1 MKLSKEQLI
10 PVIANM
16 DIVELSKILG
26 DDCNLMG
33 VNKTNFIEIISDL
46 FHQLRVKYKE
56 TKLLP
61 SNGICCEKK
70 CDNFGC
76 FGVCFR
82 GTKSDTY
89 LSLIIETNAEDQVTD
104 LSVCHNFQL
113 TTGEILKESLEI
125 DIRDEQLLSFTN
137 NPEYYILLHQANT
150 AYDELCQHDINF
162 YFIEDLQLW
171 YEKYCHLYLEIAD
184 GYTDYSAFYPFL
196 LLWIGVS
203 RTVRVLTTKADFLG
217 IRGEFISCLLNN
229 MDKLERWYKRYK
241 PLYLIITELDEFY
254 DYTHASKGYLQIS
267 DDPIV
272 RVSFVGMQD
281 RVEFLQIFRKAEKL
295 LKH

>member
-10 PVIANM
+10 SVIANM
-16 DIVELSKILG
+16 DIAELSKILG
-26 DDCNLMG
+26 DDSNLMG
-33 VNKTNFIEIISDL
+33 VNKTNFIEILSDL

-61 SNGICCEKK
+61 SNGICCEKE

-89 LSLIIETNAEDQVTD
+89 LSLVIETNAEDQVTD
-104 LSVCHNFQL
+104 LSVCQFFQL

-125 DIRDEQLLSFTN
+125 DIKDEQLLSFI
-137 NPEYYILLHQANT
+137 PDPKYYILLQQANK
-150 AYDELCQHDINF
+150 AYDELCQADINF
-162 YFIEDLQLW
+162 YFVEDLQVW
-171 YEKYCHLYLEIAD
+171 NEKYYHLYLEIAD
-184 GYTDYSAFYPFL
+184 GFTDFTAFYPFL
-196 LLWIGVS
+196 LLFMEVS
-203 RTVRVLTTKADFLG
+203 KTIRVLTTEADFPG
-217 IRGEFISCLLNN
+217 IKREFNTCVYGNR
-229 MDKLERWYKRYK
+229 DKLEKWYKK
-241 PLYLIITELDEFY
+241 HESLYLLISELEKHY
-254 DYTHASKGYLQIS
+254 NYAHTSKGYLQIS
-267 DDPIV
+267 DDPLV

-295 LKH
+295 LEQ